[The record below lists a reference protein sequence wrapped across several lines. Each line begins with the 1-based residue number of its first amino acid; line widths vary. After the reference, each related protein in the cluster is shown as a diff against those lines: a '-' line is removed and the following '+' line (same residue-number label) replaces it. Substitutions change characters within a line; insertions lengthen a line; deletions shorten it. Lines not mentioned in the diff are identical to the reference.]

1 MSVSN
6 QSWWRDFSFSAVV
19 AGFIAVLTG
28 YSSAAVIV
36 FQAADSAGATSSQ
49 VSSWMW
55 ALGISMGMT
64 TLALSWRYRMP
75 IITAWSTPGA
85 ALLITSLP
93 GIGLGQAVGA
103 FLFSAVLITL
113 CGVTGL
119 FARVMYRIPN
129 SLAAAMLAGIL
140 LQFGL
145 NLFVSFEAQLWL
157 PLSMC
162 LTYLL
167 VKLRWP
173 RYAIV
178 WSLMVGI
185 SIAFGTDQLHSEQLS
200 LAFGAPEWVTPE
212 WHWATLLSVGIPLFI
227 VTMASQNLPG
237 VAVLQ
242 ASGYRPPISTIIS
255 TTGIAT
261 FIFAPFGAYALNL
274 AAISAAVCT
283 GEEAH
288 PNPNKRYI
296 AGISAGVFYVVLG
309 VFGATVS
316 GLFAALPT
324 PLIMVIAGL
333 ALLGTIGTGLVN
345 ALEQVSQREAAVVT
359 FLMTASGISL
369 GGIGSAFWGLSA
381 GALVLTLKHFN
392 TGVRRSF

>member
-1 MSVSN
+1 
-6 QSWWRDFSFSAVV
+6 
-19 AGFIAVLTG
+19 
-28 YSSAAVIV
+28 
-36 FQAADSAGATSSQ
+36 
-49 VSSWMW
+49 MW
-55 ALGISMGMT
+55 ALGISMGLT
-64 TLALSWRYRMP
+64 TLGLSWRYRIP

-103 FLFSAVLITL
+103 FLFSALLITL
-113 CGVTGL
+113 CGVTGI
-119 FARVMYRIPN
+119 FARLMHRIPN
-129 SLAAAMLAGIL
+129 SLAAAMLAGVL

-145 NLFVSFEAQLWL
+145 NLFVSFELQLGL

-173 RYAIV
+173 RYAV
-178 WSLMVGI
+178 LFSLLVGI
-185 SIAFGTDQLHSEQLS
+185 ALAFVTQQLASEQLT
-200 LAFGAPEWVTPE
+200 LAFGGPEWVTPE
-212 WHWATLLSVGIPLFI
+212 WHWATLLSVGVPLFI

-242 ASGYRPPISTIIS
+242 ASGYRPPVSTIIT
-255 TTGIAT
+255 TTGIGT
-261 FIFAPFGAYALNL
+261 LLFAPFGAFALNL

-288 PNPNKRYI
+288 PNPQKRYI
-296 AGISAGVFYVVLG
+296 AGMAAGVFYMVLG
-309 VFGATVS
+309 IFGATVT

-333 ALLGTIGTGLVN
+333 ALLGTIGNGLSN
-345 ALEQVSQREAAVVT
+345 AVANVSQREAAVVT
-359 FLMTASGISL
+359 FLMTASGVSIA
-369 GGIGSAFWGLSA
+369 GIGSAFWGLCA
-381 GALVLTLKHFN
+381 GALVLLLKHFN
-392 TGVRRSF
+392 NGVR

>member
-1 MSVSN
+1 MSLSK
-6 QSWWRDFSFSAVV
+6 QPWWRDFSFSAVV
-19 AGFIAVLTG
+19 AGFIAVVTG

-55 ALGISMGMT
+55 ALGISMGLT
-64 TLALSWRYRMP
+64 TLGLSWRYRMP

-93 GIGLGQAVGA
+93 GIGLGHAVGA
-103 FLFSAVLITL
+103 FLFSALLITI
-113 CGVTGL
+113 CGVTGI
-119 FARVMYRIPN
+119 FARLMHRIPS

-140 LQFGL
+140 LQFGI
-145 NLFVSFEAQLWL
+145 NLFASFEMQLWL

-167 VKLRWP
+167 AKLRWP
-173 RYAIV
+173 RYAILL
-178 WSLMVGI
+178 SLMVGI
-185 SIAFGTDQLHSEQLS
+185 AIAYSTQQLQTSQLT
-200 LAFGAPEWVTPE
+200 LALGAPEWVTPE
-212 WHWATLLSVGIPLFI
+212 WHWATLLSVGVPLFI

-242 ASGYRPPISTIIS
+242 AQGYRAPTSTIVT
-255 TTGIAT
+255 TTGVAT
-261 FIFAPFGAYALNL
+261 LLFAPFGAYALNL

-288 PNPNKRYI
+288 PNPKKRYV
-296 AGISAGVFYVVLG
+296 AGLAAGLFYILLG
-309 VFGATVS
+309 VFGATVT
-316 GLFAALPT
+316 GLFAAFPT

-345 ALEQVSQREAAVVT
+345 AVEHASQREAAVVT

-369 GGIGSAFWGLSA
+369 AGIGSAFWGLCA
-381 GALVLTLKHFN
+381 GGAVLLLQRWVK
-392 TGVRRSF
+392 